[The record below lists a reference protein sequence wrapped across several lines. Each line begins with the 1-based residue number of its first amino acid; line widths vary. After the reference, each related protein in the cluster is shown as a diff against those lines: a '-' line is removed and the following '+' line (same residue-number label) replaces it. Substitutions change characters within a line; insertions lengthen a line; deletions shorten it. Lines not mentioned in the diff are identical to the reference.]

1 MKHYLK
7 MILSFTFIL
16 WLAPALAL
24 AQASSCPEIV
34 SKALSAADTACKKT
48 GRNQAC
54 YGNFNLQ
61 ATGQP
66 GAENFSFDK
75 VGDIVNI
82 ADVQS
87 LKLSPM
93 NVGKDQWGV
102 ALLKLQAN
110 IPDTLPGQNV
120 TFLLFGDVEITNA
133 VNTNISNDMKPMQA
147 FYLKTGAG
155 DAQCDEAPESGLLV
169 QTPKGV
175 GEVAFNVNG
184 VDVQMGSTVFFQTTA
199 TDDGMTVST
208 LEGAAY
214 VTSKNNTQVIV
225 PGTWA
230 RVPVA
235 GRIVPFRAAN
245 GRTVNMR
252 MMVADGAPEEPKAY
266 KKQFLKMDSLPLG
279 LLERKIDLVPPLSDD
294 QVKAINDHV
303 KAGGAL
309 CGEAPMPACE
319 DGFKNPVEA
328 TPEIFATVDPNDC
341 VMPPAPGEP
350 PLPPSEKRPLCPPP
364 PAPTGNDAGHI
375 AVPTSLGIVK
385 PLIKPSNSEPTAT
398 ATAAPISAPVDTS
411 NKSIGG
417 ALPSLPGG

>member
-7 MILSFTFIL
+7 TILAFTFIL
-16 WLAPALAL
+16 WLVPTLVL
-24 AQASSCPEIV
+24 AQANSCPEIV
-34 SKALSAADTACKKT
+34 SKALSAADEACKKT

-66 GAENFSFDK
+66 GADGFTFDT

-82 ADVQS
+82 ADVQT

-93 NVGKDQWGV
+93 SVDQGEWGV
-102 ALLKLQAN
+102 ALMKLQAN

-133 VNTNISNDMKPMQA
+133 VNNNISTDKTPMQA
-147 FYLKTGAG
+147 FYLRTGAG

-199 TDDGMTVST
+199 TNDGMTVST

-214 VTSKNNTQVIV
+214 VTSQKNTQVIV

-235 GRIVPFRAAN
+235 GRLVPFRAA
-245 GRTVNMR
+245 GGKTVQMR
-252 MMVADGAPEEPKAY
+252 MMVADGAPEAPKSY
-266 KKQFLKMDSLPLG
+266 KKQFLKMDTLPLG
-279 LLERKIDLVPPLSDD
+279 MLERKIELVPPLTDD
-294 QVKAINDHV
+294 QVKAINDHI

-319 DGFKNPVEA
+319 EGFQDPNAEV
-328 TPEIFATVDPNDC
+328 TPEIMATVDPNDC
-341 VMPPAPGEP
+341 VTAPAPGEP
-350 PLPPSEKRPLCPPP
+350 PLPPTEKRPLCPPP
-364 PAPTGNDAGHI
+364 PAPTAGAGDI
-375 AVPTSLGIVK
+375 AIPTALGIIRPGFK
-385 PLIKPSNSEPTAT
+385 PPKASPT
-398 ATAAPISAPVDTS
+398 
-411 NKSIGG
+411 
-417 ALPSLPGG
+417 PGG

>member
-1 MKHYLK
+1 MKHHLK
-7 MILSFTFIL
+7 TIFAFTFIL
-16 WLAPALAL
+16 WLAPALVL
-24 AQASSCPEIV
+24 AQINSCPDIV
-34 SKALSAADTACKKT
+34 SKALSAADAACKKT

-66 GAENFSFDK
+66 GADSFTFNK

-82 ADVQS
+82 ADVQT

-93 NVGKDQWGV
+93 NVNDDQWGV
-102 ALLKLQAN
+102 ALMKLQAN

-133 VNTNISNDMKPMQA
+133 VNSTIDPDKTPMQA
-147 FYLKTGAG
+147 FYLRTGAG
-155 DAQCDEAPESGLLV
+155 DAQCDQAPESGLLV

-184 VDVQMGSTVFFQTTA
+184 VDVQMGSTVFFQTTS
-199 TDDGMTVST
+199 DQGGMTVST

-214 VTSKNNTQVIV
+214 VTSHKDTQVIV

-235 GRIVPFRAAN
+235 RKLVPFRAV
-245 GRTVNMR
+245 GGGTVNMR
-252 MMVADGAPEEPKAY
+252 MMVADGAPEAPKSY

-279 LLERKIDLVPPLSDD
+279 LLDRKIDLVQPLTDA
-294 QVKAINDHV
+294 QVKAINDHI

-319 DGFKNPVEA
+319 PGFQDPNGEA
-328 TPEIFATVDPNDC
+328 TPEVVATVDPNDC
-341 VMPPAPGEP
+341 VPAPAPGEP
-350 PLPPSEKRPLCPPP
+350 PLPPTEKRPLCPPP
-364 PAPTGNDAGHI
+364 AAPTAGAGDI
-375 AVPTSLGIVK
+375 VLPTNIGIVRPGFK
-385 PLIKPSNSEPTAT
+385 PTKATPTAT
-398 ATAAPISAPVDTS
+398 PDSE
-411 NKSIGG
+411 
-417 ALPSLPGG
+417 

>member
-1 MKHYLK
+1 MKHHLK
-7 MILSFTFIL
+7 TIFAFTFLL
-16 WLAPALAL
+16 WLAPALVL
-24 AQASSCPEIV
+24 AQINSCPEIV
-34 SKALSAADTACKKT
+34 SKALSEADAACKQT

-66 GAENFSFDK
+66 GAENFSFNE

-93 NVGKDQWGV
+93 NVDKGQWGV
-102 ALLKLQAN
+102 ALMKLQVN
-110 IPDTLPGQNV
+110 IPNTLPGQNV

-133 VNTNISNDMKPMQA
+133 VNTSISSDKTPMQA
-147 FYLKTGAG
+147 FYLRTGAG
-155 DAQCDEAPESGLLV
+155 DAQCAEAPESGLLV

-199 TDDGMTVST
+199 TNDGMTVST

-214 VTSKNNTQVIV
+214 VTSKKNTQVIV

-230 RVPVA
+230 KVPVA
-235 GRIVPFRAAN
+235 GRFVPFRAI
-245 GRTVNMR
+245 GGKTVNMR
-252 MMVADGAPEEPKAY
+252 MMVADGAPEAPKSY
-266 KKQFLKMDSLPLG
+266 KKQFLKMDTLPLG
-279 LLERKIDLVPPLSDD
+279 MLERKIELVPPLTDD
-294 QVKAINDHV
+294 QVKAINDHI

-319 DGFKNPVEA
+319 KGFQDPNAEA
-328 TPEIFATVDPNDC
+328 TPEIVATVDPNDC

-350 PLPPSEKRPLCPPP
+350 PLPPTEKRPLCAPP
-364 PAPTGNDAGHI
+364 PAPTAGAGDI
-375 AVPTSLGIVK
+375 VVPTGIGIFR
-385 PLIKPSNSEPTAT
+385 PGFRAQTAT
-398 ATAAPISAPVDTS
+398 PTPD
-411 NKSIGG
+411 G
-417 ALPSLPGG
+417 

>member
-1 MKHYLK
+1 MKHHLK
-7 MILSFTFIL
+7 TIFAFTFIL
-16 WLAPALAL
+16 WLAPALVL
-24 AQASSCPEIV
+24 AQINSCPDIV
-34 SKALSAADTACKKT
+34 SKALSAADAACKKT

-66 GAENFSFDK
+66 GASNFTFNE

-93 NVGKDQWGV
+93 NVDKGQWGV
-102 ALLKLQAN
+102 ALMKLQAN
-110 IPDTLPGQNV
+110 IPDTMPGQNV

-133 VNTNISNDMKPMQA
+133 VNNSIGSDKTPMQA
-147 FYLKTGAG
+147 FYLRTGAG

-199 TDDGMTVST
+199 TNDGMTVST

-214 VTSKNNTQVIV
+214 VTSKKNTEVIV

-235 GRIVPFRAAN
+235 GRLVAFRAI
-245 GRTVNMR
+245 GGKTVNMR
-252 MMVADGAPEEPKAY
+252 MMVADGAPEAPKSY
-266 KKQFLKMDSLPLG
+266 KKQFLKMDALPLG
-279 LLERKIDLVPPLSDD
+279 LLERKIDLVQPLTDD
-294 QVKAINDHV
+294 QVKAINDHI

-319 DGFKNPVEA
+319 PGFQDPNGEVTAEP
-328 TPEIFATVDPNDC
+328 IATVDPNDC

-364 PAPTGNDAGHI
+364 AAPTAGAGDI
-375 AVPTSLGIVK
+375 VIPTALGIFR
-385 PLIKPSNSEPTAT
+385 PGFRPPTAT
-398 ATAAPISAPVDTS
+398 PTPT
-411 NKSIGG
+411 G
-417 ALPSLPGG
+417 

>member
-1 MKHYLK
+1 MRHHLK
-7 MILSFTFIL
+7 TIFAFSLFL
-16 WLAPALAL
+16 CLAPALIL
-24 AQASSCPEIV
+24 AQANTCPEIV
-34 SKALSAADTACKKT
+34 SKALSAADAACKKT

-54 YGNFNLQ
+54 YGNFNLS

-66 GAENFSFDK
+66 GAENFTFDK
-75 VGDIVNI
+75 VGDVVNI
-82 ADVQS
+82 ADVQT

-93 NVGKDQWGV
+93 SVDQDQWGV
-102 ALLKLQAN
+102 ALMKLQAN

-133 VNTNISNDMKPMQA
+133 VNTDISPDKKPMQA

-199 TDDGMTVST
+199 EQDGMTVST

-214 VTSKNNTQVIV
+214 VTSRKNTQVIV

-230 RVPVA
+230 KVPVA
-235 GRIVPFRAAN
+235 GRMVPLRAA
-245 GRTVNMR
+245 GGKIIQMK
-252 MMVADGAPEEPKAY
+252 MMMADGAPEAPKAY
-266 KKQFLKMDSLPLG
+266 KKQFLTMDSLPLG
-279 LLERKIDLVPPLSDD
+279 MLERKIELVPPLSDD

-309 CGEAPMPACE
+309 CGEGPMPACE
-319 DGFKNPVEA
+319 EGFQNPLTEA
-328 TPEIFATVDPNDC
+328 TAEIVPTVDPDDC

-364 PAPTGNDAGHI
+364 PAPTDDGSI
-375 AVPTSLGIVK
+375 VLPTSIGIVR
-385 PLIKPSNSEPTAT
+385 PGIKPPKATPT
-398 ATAAPISAPVDTS
+398 P
-411 NKSIGG
+411 NG
-417 ALPSLPGG
+417 

>member
-1 MKHYLK
+1 MKRYWK
-7 MILSFTFIL
+7 TIFAFTFIL
-16 WLAPALAL
+16 WVAPALVL
-24 AQASSCPEIV
+24 AQLNSCPEIV

-66 GAENFSFDK
+66 GADNFTFNK

-82 ADVQS
+82 ADVQT

-93 NVGKDQWGV
+93 NVGDAQWGV

-133 VNTNISNDMKPMQA
+133 VNAEATPDKKPMQA
-147 FYLKTGAG
+147 FYLRTGAG

-184 VDVQMGSTVFFQTTA
+184 VDVQMGSTVFFQTTK

-214 VTSKNNTQVIV
+214 VTSHKNTQVIV

-230 RVPVA
+230 RVPV
-235 GRIVPFRAAN
+235 GRKLVPFRAI
-245 GRTVNMR
+245 GGKTVNMR
-252 MMVADGAPEEPKAY
+252 MMVAEGAPEAPKAY
-266 KKQFLKMDSLPLG
+266 KKQFLKMDTLPLG
-279 LLERKIDLVPPLSDD
+279 LLDRKIELVPPLSDD
-294 QVKAINDHV
+294 QVKAINDHI

-319 DGFKNPVEA
+319 KGFQDPTVEA
-328 TPEIFATVDPNDC
+328 TPVVVATLDPNDC

-350 PLPPSEKRPLCPPP
+350 PLPPSETRPLCPPP
-364 PAPTGNDAGHI
+364 PAPTSDGSI
-375 AVPTSLGIVK
+375 ALPTNIGIFRPGFK
-385 PLIKPSNSEPTAT
+385 PPRGTATPTAT
-398 ATAAPISAPVDTS
+398 P
-411 NKSIGG
+411 NG
-417 ALPSLPGG
+417 

>member
-16 WLAPALAL
+16 WLAPTLLL

-34 SKALSAADTACKKT
+34 SKALSAADAACKKT

-61 ATGQP
+61 ATGQA
-66 GAENFSFDK
+66 GADNFTFDK

-82 ADVQS
+82 ADVQT

-93 NVGKDQWGV
+93 SVNNDQWGV
-102 ALLKLQAN
+102 ALMKLQAN

-133 VNTNISNDMKPMQA
+133 VNANISTDMKPMQA
-147 FYLKTGAG
+147 FYLRTGAG

-214 VTSKNNTQVIV
+214 VTSKKNTQVIV

-230 RVPVA
+230 KVPVA
-235 GRIVPFRAAN
+235 GRLVPFRAAG

-279 LLERKIDLVPPLSDD
+279 MLERKIELVPPLSDD
-294 QVKAINDHV
+294 QVKAINEHV

-319 DGFKNPVEA
+319 NGFKNPILEA
-328 TPEIFATVDPNDC
+328 TAEIVPTVDPNDC

-364 PAPTGNDAGHI
+364 PAPTAGAGNIVVPTALGIFRPGHKPPVNEAT
-375 AVPTSLGIVK
+375 AVPTDLPVNTTTNDAVK
-385 PLIKPSNSEPTAT
+385 P
-398 ATAAPISAPVDTS
+398 SAP
-411 NKSIGG
+411 
-417 ALPSLPGG
+417 ALPSLPG

>member
-1 MKHYLK
+1 MKRHLK
-7 MILSFTFIL
+7 TILAFTFIL
-16 WLAPALAL
+16 WLAPALVL
-24 AQASSCPEIV
+24 AQIGSCPEIV
-34 SKALSAADTACKKT
+34 SKALSAADAACKKT

-66 GAENFSFDK
+66 GAGNFTFDK

-82 ADVQS
+82 ADVQT

-93 NVGKDQWGV
+93 SVDSAEWGV
-102 ALLKLQAN
+102 ALMKLQAN

-133 VNTNISNDMKPMQA
+133 VNSEIASDKTPMQA

-199 TDDGMTVST
+199 EKDGMTVST

-214 VTSKNNTQVIV
+214 VTSKKNTQVIV

-230 RVPVA
+230 KVPIA
-235 GRIVPFRAAN
+235 GRLVPMRAAN
-245 GRTVNMR
+245 GSTVNMR
-252 MMVADGAPEEPKAY
+252 MMVADGAPEAPKAY

-279 LLERKIDLVPPLSDD
+279 MLERPIELVPPLSDD
-294 QVKAINDHV
+294 QVKAINDHI

-309 CGEAPMPACE
+309 CGVGPMPACE
-319 DGFKNPVEA
+319 TGFQDPNVEA
-328 TPEIFATVDPNDC
+328 TAEIIATVDPNDC

-364 PAPTGNDAGHI
+364 PAPTGDGSI
-375 AVPTSLGIVK
+375 VLPTSIGIVRPGLRPPK
-385 PLIKPSNSEPTAT
+385 AT
-398 ATAAPISAPVDTS
+398 ATP
-411 NKSIGG
+411 NG
-417 ALPSLPGG
+417 